1 MESGFPLFKILM
13 IDFDKINSLLDSSNF
28 EDLWEIYTRL
38 LVAEGFDAILFGQA
52 RPAPGYPLRASPAG
66 TMLIS
71 NLDKSFCQAYGGKN
85 FFCSP
90 IVRWVAN
97 NSGVLLWSEIYR
109 RRNRGELS
117 SEEQKML
124 DLQKS
129 YGIRG
134 GITIALGETGSRR
147 RAAIDLMTCRD
158 TATQADMER
167 IWAEKADF
175 LLLLTRVFHLK
186 ALTVPSVVTAVLTRR
201 QREVLEWAA
210 AGKSVQDIAALL
222 GISRATAEKHL
233 RLAREM
239 LGAETTAQ
247 AVARALS
254 SQLIQ
259 AGPPALLP
267 NNHAYAENTLKP
279 READ

>member
-1 MESGFPLFKILM
+1 MT
-13 IDFDKINSLLDSSNF
+13 DFNKINLLLDSANF
-28 EDLWEIYTRL
+28 EDLWEIYTRI

-52 RPAPGYPLRASPAG
+52 RPASGLPLRTSPMG

-71 NLDKSFCQAYGGKN
+71 NLDKSFCHAYGGKN

-90 IVRWVAN
+90 IVKWVTS

-109 RRNRGELS
+109 KRHRGELS
-117 SEEQKML
+117 PEEEKML
-124 DLQKS
+124 DLQRN

-158 TATQADMER
+158 TANQADVER
-167 IWAEKADF
+167 IWGQRKDF
-175 LLLLTRVFHLK
+175 LLLLTRIFYLK
-186 ALTVPSVVTAVLTRR
+186 ALTVPSIVTAILTKR

-247 AVARALS
+247 AVAKALS

-259 AGPPALLP
+259 SGPPALLP
-267 NNHAYAENTLKP
+267 NSCAYAEETP
-279 READ
+279 R